1 MDSKNLLIRIFTSL
15 FLILFLLI
23 FIYYFEGY
31 ISFAILL
38 IYSMI
43 FYEILFFFRNKE
55 RRSFVLF
62 LYVFISLVCLEMYI
76 FYFYEKNKIIFLYF
90 ILIITCFDIFSYIFG
105 SLFGKKRILPKIS
118 PNKTIF
124 GVVAGLLL
132 TLIIS
137 LSFNNLFHV
146 FTTFRTSIVFI
157 VLIILS
163 AFIGDVF
170 ESFYKRRFE
179 IKNSSN
185 ILPGHG
191 GIFDRMDGFVM
202 GSIVMLIF
210 NYFIWTK

>member
-1 MDSKNLLIRIFTSL
+1 MDFKNLLIRLFTSL
-15 FLILFLLI
+15 FLIFFLLI
-23 FIYYFEGY
+23 FISYFEEY
-31 ISFAILL
+31 ISFAIIL

-43 FYEILFFFRNKE
+43 FYEILFFFKNKK

-62 LYVFISLVCLEMYI
+62 LYVFISLISIEIYI
-76 FYFYEKNKIIFLYF
+76 IYFYEKVLFLYF
-90 ILIITCFDIFSYIFG
+90 ILLISCFDISSYIFG
-105 SLFGKKRILPKIS
+105 SLFGNKRILPKIS

-137 LSFNNLFHV
+137 LSFNNLFYI
-146 FTTFRTSIVFI
+146 FTFRTAIVFTA
-157 VLIILS
+157 LIILF
-163 AFIGDVF
+163 AFIGDVI

-191 GIFDRMDGFVM
+191 GIFDRMDSFVM
-202 GSIVMLIF
+202 GSIAMLIF
-210 NYFIWTK
+210 NYFK

>member
-1 MDSKNLLIRIFTSL
+1 MDFKNLLIRLFTSL
-15 FLILFLLI
+15 FLIFFLLI
-23 FIYYFEGY
+23 FISYFEEY
-31 ISFAILL
+31 IPFAIIL

-43 FYEILFFFRNKE
+43 FYEILFFFKNKK

-62 LYVFISLVCLEMYI
+62 LYVFISLISIEIYI
-76 FYFYEKNKIIFLYF
+76 IYFYEKVIFLYF
-90 ILIITCFDIFSYIFG
+90 ILLISCFDISSYIFG
-105 SLFGKKRILPKIS
+105 TLFGKKRILPKIS

-137 LSFNNLFHV
+137 LSFNNLFYI
-146 FTTFRTSIVFI
+146 FTFRTSVVFS
-157 VLIILS
+157 VLIILF
-163 AFIGDVF
+163 AFIGDVI
-170 ESFYKRRFE
+170 ESYYKRRFE

-191 GIFDRMDGFVM
+191 GIFDRLDSFVM
-202 GSIVMLIF
+202 GSIAMLIF

>member
-1 MDSKNLLIRIFTSL
+1 MGFKNLLIRLLTSL
-15 FLILFLLI
+15 FLIFFLLI
-23 FIYYFEGY
+23 FIYFFEEY
-31 ISFAILL
+31 IPFAIIF

-43 FYEILFFFRNKE
+43 FYEIIFFFKNKK

-62 LYVFISLVCLEMYI
+62 LYVFISLISIEIYI
-76 FYFYEKNKIIFLYF
+76 IYFYEKVLFLYF
-90 ILIITCFDIFSYIFG
+90 ILLISCFDIFSYIFG
-105 SLFGKKRILPKIS
+105 TLFGKKRILPKIS

-137 LSFNNLFHV
+137 LSFNNLFYI
-146 FTTFRTSIVFI
+146 FTFRTAIVFSA
-157 VLIILS
+157 LIILF
-163 AFIGDVF
+163 AFIGDVI

-191 GIFDRMDGFVM
+191 GIFDRMDSFVM
-202 GSIVMLIF
+202 GSIAMLIF
-210 NYFIWTK
+210 NYFI

>member
-1 MDSKNLLIRIFTSL
+1 MDFKNLLIRLFTSL
-15 FLILFLLI
+15 FLIFFLLI
-23 FIYYFEGY
+23 FIYYFEEY
-31 ISFAILL
+31 IPFAIIL

-43 FYEILFFFRNKE
+43 FYEILFFFKNKK

-62 LYVFISLVCLEMYI
+62 LYVFISLISIEIYI
-76 FYFYEKNKIIFLYF
+76 IYFYEKVLFLYF
-90 ILIITCFDIFSYIFG
+90 ILLISCFDIFSYIFG

-137 LSFNNLFHV
+137 LSFNNLFYI
-146 FTTFRTSIVFI
+146 FTFRTSIVFS
-157 VLIILS
+157 VLIILF
-163 AFIGDVF
+163 AFIGDVI

-191 GIFDRMDGFVM
+191 GIFDRLDSFVM
-202 GSIVMLIF
+202 GSIAMLIF
-210 NYFIWTK
+210 NYFI

>member
-1 MDSKNLLIRIFTSL
+1 MDFKNLLSRFFTSL
-15 FLILFLLI
+15 FLIFFLI
-23 FIYYFEGY
+23 FFISSFEEY
-31 ISFAILL
+31 IPFAIIL

-43 FYEILFFFRNKE
+43 FYEIIFFFKNKK

-62 LYVFISLVCLEMYI
+62 LYVFISLISIEIYI
-76 FYFYEKNKIIFLYF
+76 IYYYEKVLFLYF
-90 ILIITCFDIFSYIFG
+90 ILLISCFDISSYIFG
-105 SLFGKKRILPKIS
+105 TLFGKKRILPRIS

-137 LSFNNLFHV
+137 LLFNNLFYI
-146 FTTFRTSIVFI
+146 FTFKTAIVFSA
-157 VLIILS
+157 LIILF
-163 AFIGDVF
+163 AFIGDVI

-191 GIFDRMDGFVM
+191 GIFDRLDSFVM
-202 GSIVMLIF
+202 GSIAMLIF
-210 NYFIWTK
+210 NYFI

>member
-1 MDSKNLLIRIFTSL
+1 MGFKNLLIRLFTSL
-15 FLILFLLI
+15 FLIFFLLL
-23 FIYYFEGY
+23 FIYYFEEY
-31 ISFAILL
+31 IPFAIIL

-43 FYEILFFFRNKE
+43 FYEILFFFKNKK

-62 LYVFISLVCLEMYI
+62 LYVFISLISIEIYI
-76 FYFYEKNKIIFLYF
+76 IYFYEKVLFLYF
-90 ILIITCFDIFSYIFG
+90 ILLISCFDISSYIFG

-124 GVVAGLLL
+124 GVVAGLFI

-137 LSFNNLFHV
+137 LSFNNLFYI
-146 FTTFRTSIVFI
+146 FTFKTAIVFS
-157 VLIILS
+157 VLIILF
-163 AFIGDVF
+163 AFIGDVI

-191 GIFDRMDGFVM
+191 GIFDRLDSFVM
-202 GSIVMLIF
+202 GSIAMLIF
-210 NYFIWTK
+210 NYFI